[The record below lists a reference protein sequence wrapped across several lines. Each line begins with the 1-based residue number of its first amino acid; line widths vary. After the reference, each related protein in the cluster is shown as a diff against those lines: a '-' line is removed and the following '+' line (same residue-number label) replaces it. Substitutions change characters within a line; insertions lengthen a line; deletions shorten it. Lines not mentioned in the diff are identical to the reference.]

1 VKIEILMALATIKKG
16 KAKQAPHKKMCEVC
30 AKTTNVA
37 RHALRSWKSTHTHFD
52 KGRKH
57 SESKESRESKERKSI
72 PGSKGKVKVAHQSD
86 FVLPTWEGN
95 LHPQSL

>member
-1 VKIEILMALATIKKG
+1 VKFAQKPQMLPGTRSDLG
-16 KAKQAPHKKMCEVC
+16 NPH
-30 AKTTNVA
+30 
-37 RHALRSWKSTHTHFD
+37 THTHFD

-57 SESKESRESKERKSI
+57 SESKESREAKERKSI